1 MRPCDWCLRYHQGAS
16 KHCRN
21 IENIHISNIY
31 QPIACHNVLRNRVA
45 DSFLL
50 HFRQIAIC
58 SGIPT
63 QTLSDYLVSRSPEV
77 IIVTVNFS
85 IIRMYPNNTITPSAS
100 TSTSSDYI
108 AGISPELEYYLKGV
122 LLPIIGL
129 CGVVGNL
136 LNLVVLSWRYKSRG
150 VDVLEKGALLGLIA
164 LAVSDLF
171 FCLGLL
177 PYLYYYTTRTMFY
190 AQSLQM
196 YHQMYAAYY
205 HNLFLRISSWLTLLV
220 ALARYVVIC
229 HPFQARI
236 FIGLSRIRFAI
247 VFTYIFWILF
257 LLPMLWTY
265 SIQEYTPENST
276 TMYIVDH
283 GYFAKNHLMKMT
295 FMYMWNIFGFAIP
308 VVIVTY
314 CNIRFIFALRE
325 SMKLHAASVY
335 SHKGTDWDYTVRIT
349 TTLIALIVAFVL
361 LVVPS
366 DILHFYSDVIEAKA
380 YLAFEV
386 AVVVT
391 NILQAIN
398 FAFHFL
404 LYCAVNVTF
413 RRTLVGLVRKLSW
426 CKDKHPSDQVDMT
439 DLQCDRTSSR
449 RTYTT
454 RFGQSSM
461 ANESFV

>member
-1 MRPCDWCLRYHQGAS
+1 MATNS
-16 KHCRN
+16 
-21 IENIHISNIY
+21 S
-31 QPIACHNVLRNRVA
+31 
-45 DSFLL
+45 
-50 HFRQIAIC
+50 
-58 SGIPT
+58 
-63 QTLSDYLVSRSPEV
+63 
-77 IIVTVNFS
+77 TV
-85 IIRMYPNNTITPSAS
+85 SAS
-100 TSTSSDYI
+100 SSDYI
-108 AGISPELEYYLKGV
+108 AGVSPEVEYYLKGV

-136 LNLVVLSWRYKSRG
+136 LNLVVLSWRYKCRG

-164 LAVSDLF
+164 IAVSDLF

-177 PYLYYYTTRTMFY
+177 PYLQFYTTKIMFFSP
-190 AQSLQM
+190 SLQM
-196 YHQMYAAYY
+196 YHQIYSAYY
-205 HNLFLRISSWLTLLV
+205 HNVFLRISSWLTLLV

-236 FIGLSRIRFAI
+236 FIELSRIRAAI
-247 VFTYIFWILF
+247 VFTYIFWIVF

-276 TMYIVDH
+276 TMYIVDN
-283 GYFAKNHLMKMT
+283 GYFSKNYLLKMT

-366 DILHFYSDVIEAKA
+366 DILHFYSDVIKAKT
-380 YLAFEV
+380 YLTFEV
-386 AVVVT
+386 AVIIT

-413 RRTLVGLVRKLSW
+413 RRSLVALFTKLSQCKGKHSSDQNSMSMDKPFYDQNSRRACSSRCVRKGSV
-426 CKDKHPSDQVDMT
+426 Q
-439 DLQCDRTSSR
+439 
-449 RTYTT
+449 
-454 RFGQSSM
+454 
-461 ANESFV
+461 ESFV